1 MSLQLKSQGK
11 NTFKCNQTNSTEL
24 VQEVT
29 ALQTATS
36 ANPVSGGG
44 DVEGSKQWLFIWF
57 NINDDE
63 RGFEQ
68 LSTAETTKRLRG
80 TENRS
85 LNLLN

>member
-1 MSLQLKSQGK
+1 MWVYNWKVKEKILL
-11 NTFKCNQTNSTEL
+11 NVIRNSTEL
-24 VQEVT
+24 VQEVI

-44 DVEGSKQWLFIWF
+44 DVEGSKQWLFTWF
-57 NINDDE
+57 NIDDE

-68 LSTAETTKRLRG
+68 LSTGETTIRLRG